1 VLWTNKSLR
10 FSSLFF
16 PVLSAVLLVLNIA
29 LILQNRA
36 LKAPE
41 VAPASMLPPRGTKV
55 DRIDGLSLDGA
66 PMQVGFGNDHRKTM
80 LYVFS
85 TTCGVCRVNWPN
97 WNALNQTIDNKSFK
111 LMYANINSEISK
123 EYLDSH
129 GLSAD
134 KVFAQLDPRSKAAP
148 NLQVTPL
155 TIMLGDDGTIER
167 YWAGALQKEDIS
179 EIEKLMSGSRSRWL
193 LGGL

>member
-41 VAPASMLPPRGTKV
+41 VVPASMLPPRGTKV

-66 PMQVGFGNDHRKTM
+66 SMQVGFGGDHRRTL

-85 TTCGVCRVNWPN
+85 TTCGVCKVNWPN
-97 WNALNQTIDNKSFK
+97 WQALNKTVDTRSFR
-111 LMYANINSEISK
+111 LMYANINSEMSR
-123 EYLDSH
+123 EYLDTH
-129 GLSAD
+129 GLPAD
-134 KVFAQLDPRSKAAP
+134 KVFAQLDPRSRAAL

-167 YWAGALQKEDIS
+167 YWAGALQQEDLS
-179 EIEKLMSGSRSRWL
+179 EIQKLMSGS
-193 LGGL
+193 